1 MTQAQVVREFAADPA
16 SVALLLS
23 GPTAEVLWPP
33 TDAPADDIDAASPR
47 ALRLGPPMRSGV
59 GFVVDLTIADSSVGP
74 ARGRL
79 ALTPASAG
87 SPVAG
92 TCARLLL
99 TAAHAPASELHRRG
113 EDFLSALGS
122 LAVARSS
129 AA

>member
-16 SVALLLS
+16 SVALLLA
-23 GPTAEVLWPP
+23 GPAAGFLWPES
-33 TDAPADDIDAASPR
+33 DGDDEAETQS
-47 ALRLGPPMRSGV
+47 LQGGPPMRGGV
-59 GFVVDLTIADSSVGP
+59 GFVVDLTIADPDVGN

-79 ALTPASAG
+79 ALTPGAG
-87 SPVAG
+87 GPPTAG
-92 TCARLLL
+92 TCARLVI
-99 TAAHAPASELHRRG
+99 TAAHAPAPALRRRG